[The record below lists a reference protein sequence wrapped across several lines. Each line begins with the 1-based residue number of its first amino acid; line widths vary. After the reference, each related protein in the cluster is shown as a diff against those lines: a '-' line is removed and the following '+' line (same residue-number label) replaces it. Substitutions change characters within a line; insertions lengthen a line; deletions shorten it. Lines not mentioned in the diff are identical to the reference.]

1 VRRGRMS
8 CWGGDQ
14 WILAQEKESEGGKSR
29 YEKMMMVYSIGKKR
43 DNRNINKNRK
53 LTITKQTNKNSM
65 EKNEQINKKL
75 KEEKKIK

>member
-1 VRRGRMS
+1 
-8 CWGGDQ
+8 
-14 WILAQEKESEGGKSR
+14 
-29 YEKMMMVYSIGKKR
+29 MMMVYSIGKKR